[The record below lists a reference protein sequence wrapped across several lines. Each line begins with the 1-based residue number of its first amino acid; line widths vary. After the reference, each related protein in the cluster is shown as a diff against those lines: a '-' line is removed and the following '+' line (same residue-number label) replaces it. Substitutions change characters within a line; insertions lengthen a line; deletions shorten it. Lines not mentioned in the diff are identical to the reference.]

1 MNKIILVLSFF
12 LIVLIY
18 KFTSSDNSYFNYNV
32 LKDQVKKIKEEN
44 MIFSEKIE
52 VLEAEIRNLET
63 GQVVIEEKARSELGL
78 TKENETFYQILK

>member
-1 MNKIILVLSFF
+1 MNKIILALSFL

-18 KFTSSDNSYFNYNV
+18 KFTLSDNSYFNYNV
-32 LKDQVKKIKEEN
+32 LKDQVKNIKEEN

>member
-32 LKDQVKKIKEEN
+32 LKDQVKNIKEEN

>member
-18 KFTSSDNSYFNYNV
+18 KFTLSDNSYFNYNI
-32 LKDQVKKIKEEN
+32 LKNQVKNLKEEN
-44 MIFSEKIE
+44 IIFSEKID
-52 VLEAEIRNLET
+52 VLEAEIKNLET
-63 GQVVIEEKARSELGL
+63 GQDVIEEKARSELGL

>member
-1 MNKIILVLSFF
+1 MNKIILALSFF

-18 KFTSSDNSYFNYNV
+18 KITLSDNSYCNYNI
-32 LKDQVKKIKEEN
+32 LKNQVKNLKEEN
-44 MIFSEKIE
+44 IIFSEKID
-52 VLEAEIRNLET
+52 VLKAEIKNLET

>member
-1 MNKIILVLSFF
+1 MNKIILMLSFF

-18 KFTSSDNSYFNYNV
+18 KFTLSDNSYFNYNV

>member
-1 MNKIILVLSFF
+1 MNKIILALSFF

-18 KFTSSDNSYFNYNV
+18 KFTLSDNSYFNYNV
-32 LKDQVKKIKEEN
+32 LKDQVKNIKEEN

-63 GQVVIEEKARSELGL
+63 GQAVIEEKARSELGL

>member
-1 MNKIILVLSFF
+1 MNKIILALSFF

-18 KFTSSDNSYFNYNV
+18 KFTLSDNSYFNYNV
-32 LKDQVKKIKEEN
+32 LKDQVKNIKEEN

-63 GQVVIEEKARSELGL
+63 GQVVIEEKARSEMGL

>member
-1 MNKIILVLSFF
+1 
-12 LIVLIY
+12 
-18 KFTSSDNSYFNYNV
+18 
-32 LKDQVKKIKEEN
+32 

>member
-12 LIVLIY
+12 LVVLIY

-32 LKDQVKKIKEEN
+32 LKDQVKNIKEEN

>member
-18 KFTSSDNSYFNYNV
+18 KFTLSDNSYFNYNI
-32 LKDQVKKIKEEN
+32 LKNQVKNLKEEN
-44 MIFSEKIE
+44 IIFSEKID
-52 VLEAEIRNLET
+52 VLKAEIKNLET
-63 GQVVIEEKARSELGL
+63 GQVVVEEKARSELGL